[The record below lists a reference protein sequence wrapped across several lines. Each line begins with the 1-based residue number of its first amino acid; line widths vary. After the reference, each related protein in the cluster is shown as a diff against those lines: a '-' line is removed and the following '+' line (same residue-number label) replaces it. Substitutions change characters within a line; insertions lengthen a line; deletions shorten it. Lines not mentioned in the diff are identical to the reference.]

1 MQTADSTVI
10 TARDPLPNAMQT
22 LSRILVLAIP
32 FAFGALITSAL
43 NLGKVALLARAPD
56 TGALHILSLQQPSF
70 ILALAMM
77 EALAITAQVFSA
89 RSRNNWPRRGTL
101 RAVHRLSLT
110 GIMLFGTVAAAG
122 YAVAQT
128 VPVSDPE
135 ISTILTYFPLFILSL
150 VLYVVFDIYYGA
162 LRGQG
167 KVMLGLLPFIG
178 LVAIDLGATYLL
190 VAEFGWGFE
199 AVLVGNLAGP
209 ALMLPIIAWLLRREM
224 RGGAEDSPDAP
235 FRIRMRQLQIGVGI
249 PVFSSIMVG
258 FISAAVVFPLLAKY
272 GEENASAF
280 FVLLRYRIAFM
291 IPAIAIGS
299 AIAIL
304 VNQMAEEGQGR
315 QRLRYLCIGVPT
327 MLFGYGVATFF
338 LPQWSA
344 PLDLLVPSQSADLR
358 AATDAM
364 FAKLLITFFLV
375 SAAVMLQVI
384 LEQLGRGVHVLV
396 IIFLV
401 ESATCAGVVW
411 AATQG
416 AGMTLILDIL
426 IGAAALSLALF
437 AVQFLILLR
446 KTGSEHAL

>member
-1 MQTADSTVI
+1 MQTADSTVV
-10 TARDPLPNAMQT
+10 AASDPLPNAMQT

-110 GIMLFGTVAAAG
+110 GVVLFVMVAAAG
-122 YAVAQT
+122 YGVAQT
-128 VPVSDPE
+128 VSVSDPE
-135 ISTILTYFPLFILSL
+135 ISTILAYFPLFILSL

-178 LVAIDLGATYLL
+178 LVAIDLGVTYLL

-199 AVLVGNLAGP
+199 AVLLGNLAGP
-209 ALMLPIIAWLLRREM
+209 ALMLPVIAWLLRREM
-224 RGGAEDSPDAP
+224 RGAEESPDAP

-272 GEENASAF
+272 GQENASAF

-304 VNQMAEEGQGR
+304 VNQMAEEGQGS

-327 MLFGYGVATFF
+327 MLLAYGVATFF

-344 PLDLLVPSQSADLR
+344 PLDLLVPAQSADLR

-364 FAKLLITFFLV
+364 FAKLLITFFLI

-384 LEQLGRGVHVLV
+384 LEQLGRGMHVLV

-411 AATQG
+411 AAMQG

-426 IGAAALSLALF
+426 IGAAAFSLVLF
-437 AVQFLILLR
+437 AIQFLILLR
-446 KTGSEHAL
+446 KMGSDHAL